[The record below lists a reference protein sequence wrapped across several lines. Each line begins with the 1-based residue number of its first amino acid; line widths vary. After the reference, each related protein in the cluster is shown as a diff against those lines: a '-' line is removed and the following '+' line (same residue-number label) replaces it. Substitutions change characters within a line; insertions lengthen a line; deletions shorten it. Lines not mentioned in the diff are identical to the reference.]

1 MNVTI
6 ERLLGIYAD
15 PQNPIAAVVV
25 YIAKP
30 GHESPGLSD
39 EASEVRYFGPA
50 GYSVGRDRVSHHR
63 GRAARL
69 DEARRAVTL
78 GNQRTS
84 STPTPRLCSRRRTG
98 KLVTMARQE
107 SAKAPDDGFELV
119 ADNRKARHDFF
130 IEESLEC
137 GLALTGTEVKSLRA
151 HKVNLRDSYARI
163 KNGEA
168 FLYGVHIGA
177 YAPAG
182 QFSHK
187 EIRPRKLLMHRR
199 EIDRWWG
206 HAREQGYTMVPLK
219 IYFRRG
225 RAKVELGLA
234 KGKKLYDKR
243 EAIKR
248 KTARREV
255 ERELRHRNR

>member
-1 MNVTI
+1 
-6 ERLLGIYAD
+6 
-15 PQNPIAAVVV
+15 
-25 YIAKP
+25 
-30 GHESPGLSD
+30 
-39 EASEVRYFGPA
+39 
-50 GYSVGRDRVSHHR
+50 
-63 GRAARL
+63 
-69 DEARRAVTL
+69 
-78 GNQRTS
+78 
-84 STPTPRLCSRRRTG
+84 
-98 KLVTMARQE
+98 MARQQ
-107 SAKAPDDGFELV
+107 SAKTPDDGFELV

-163 KNGEA
+163 KNSEA

-187 EIRPRKLLMHRR
+187 ETRPRKLLMHRR
-199 EIDRWWG
+199 EIERWWG

-243 EAIKR
+243 ADEKR
-248 KTARREV
+248 RDD
-255 ERELRHRNR
+255 ERDMQRAVRTR